1 MKNLIVKDLRLA
13 THPITIIYYILA
25 GGMMFIPNYPRF
37 IGFFYILIAVFIT
50 FQTDL
55 QYKDR
60 EFCGILPV
68 SKKETVISRTIVVSM
83 LEIGVILISIP
94 CAIISKLVLG
104 STFPENDAGMNTN
117 LTVFASVLVAY
128 GISNIIMIPGAYRKS
143 FQIKMRFFIAMF
155 VFIAVCGIM
164 EFAVS
169 DIDGLEYLSSD
180 SAANLA
186 RQIPA
191 LLIGIV
197 LYVALTFFACQ
208 RAIKEYERAEV

>member
-13 THPITIIYYILA
+13 VHPVAIIYYILA
-25 GGMMFIPNYPRF
+25 GGMLFIPNYPRF

-68 SKKETVISRTIVVSM
+68 SKKQTVISRTIVVSM
-83 LEIGVILISIP
+83 LEMSVLLISIP

-104 STFPENDAGMNTN
+104 GAFPENDAGMNTN
-117 LTVFASVLVAY
+117 LTVFAMILVAY
-128 GISNIIMIPGAYRKS
+128 GISNIIVIPGAYRKD
-143 FQIKMRFFIAMF
+143 FQIKMRFFISVF
-155 VFIAVCGIM
+155 VFMAVCGIV

-169 DIDGLEYLSSD
+169 AIDVLEYLSSD
-180 SAANLA
+180 AAADLV

-191 LLIGIV
+191 LLISIA
-197 LYVALTFFACQ
+197 LYVALTIFACQ
-208 RAIKEYERAEV
+208 IAIKEYESAEV